1 MPTGTWLGQIVRDLS
16 AMGINVRLPQ
26 VAVRTGV
33 RVLIRPALRPRVPN
47 AVRRRWLDVCSVLTS
62 VPRGTE
68 IRPVR
73 LGDVPGVRIAH
84 RNVDSNSAGGGR
96 AVLYL
101 HGGGYTIGSLRTHR
115 ALAAHLS
122 RAAAAPVFLLAY
134 RLAPEHPYPAA
145 LM

>member
-1 MPTGTWLGQIVRDLS
+1 M
-16 AMGINVRLPQ
+16 
-26 VAVRTGV
+26 
-33 RVLIRPALRPRVPN
+33 RVLIRPAFTPRVPN
-47 AVRRRWLDVCSVLTS
+47 TVKRRWLDVCSVLTS

-68 IRPVR
+68 VRPVR
-73 LGDVPGVRIAH
+73 LGDVSGARIAH
-84 RNVDSNSAGGGR
+84 RDADSNGAGDSR

-101 HGGGYTIGSLRTHR
+101 HGGGYTVGSLRTHR

-145 LM
+145 LMDTLAAYRALQQAGYPTEWDRARR